1 MYCPLRLLLQGV
13 YRTFLANAKFVS
25 AASAPHIAFMSTCC
39 VELWGLDLSAS
50 YAHAFSAIRQLALSL
65 RGALSMKTPDAYKE
79 VREAGAQVRIYM
91 WNRYCTFMF

>member
-1 MYCPLRLLLQGV
+1 M